1 MDPLTIGL
9 GVAKAGMGIMSAIS
23 GRNAKIAQA
32 RAQNEAAVERYKYQ
46 LKIRERENLN
56 QNQLFATKLS
66 QYIDLGM
73 KAADRA
79 AARAYGV
86 EGLKESQRIKSA
98 LVSTQKLNRAMT
110 KATGLGVAS
119 GKQGRSSVRD
129 DRLRAESKVV
139 ESRNMIMENLMGAE
153 AARQYREMGITD
165 QLSSARNR
173 AFSAVAIAP
182 TVSEPPLEPAQLS
195 GPGSA
200 GMMLGIGS
208 SILDGVGS
216 IASGMAPDPGD
227 ISVPGPEVTNSLDL
241 ESIDSYMDPSYL
253 NPTGS
258 SFFGEY

>member
-66 QYIDLGM
+66 QYDLGM

-86 EGLKESQRIKSA
+86 EDLKASQRIKSA
-98 LVSTQKLNRAMT
+98 AFSTQKLNRAMT
-110 KATGLGVAS
+110 KATGLGAAS
-119 GKQGRSSVRD
+119 GRSGRSV
-129 DRLRAESKVV
+129 DRLDQNV
-139 ESRNMIMENLMGAE
+139 ENQFARNQAMIMENLMGAE
-153 AARQYREMGITD
+153 AARQYREMGIAD

-173 AFSAVAIAP
+173 AFSSVAIAP

-216 IASGMAPDPGD
+216 IASGMAPDPGNMD
-227 ISVPGPEVTNSLDL
+227 GGVPVPVPGPDVNTSLDL
-241 ESIDSYMDPSYL
+241 DAVQSYMDT
-253 NPTGS
+253 TGS
-258 SFFGEY
+258 SFFGKY

>member
-46 LKIRERENLN
+46 LKIKERENLN
-56 QNQLFATKLS
+56 QNQFWATKLS
-66 QYIDLGM
+66 KHYLDGN
-73 KAADRA
+73 AADRA

-86 EGLKESQRIKSA
+86 EGLKESQRVKSA

-110 KATGLGVAS
+110 KATGLGAAS

-153 AARQYREMGITD
+153 AARQYREMGIAD

-173 AFSAVAIAP
+173 AFSEVAIAP

-216 IASGMAPDPGD
+216 IASGMAPDPGGGGGGSD
-227 ISVPGPEVTNSLDL
+227 TDMKLKFD
-241 ESIDSYMDPSYL
+241 
-253 NPTGS
+253 GS